1 MIAGA
6 QTVVVPSR
14 TRRVTA
20 ICEACLDQQSG
31 PFDGYLGATVSAS
44 LPLEHDHGSV
54 TCSRGHEIRIL
65 RARRVEDQCSP
76 ASAEHSWLLS

>member
-6 QTVVVPSR
+6 QTIVVPGR

-20 ICEACLDQQSG
+20 ICETCLDQQSG
-31 PFDGYLGATVSAS
+31 PFDGYLSATVSAS
-44 LPLEHDHGSV
+44 LPLERDHGSV

-65 RARRVEDQCSP
+65 RTKRVEDQCSP
-76 ASAEHSWLLS
+76 ASAQRSWLLS